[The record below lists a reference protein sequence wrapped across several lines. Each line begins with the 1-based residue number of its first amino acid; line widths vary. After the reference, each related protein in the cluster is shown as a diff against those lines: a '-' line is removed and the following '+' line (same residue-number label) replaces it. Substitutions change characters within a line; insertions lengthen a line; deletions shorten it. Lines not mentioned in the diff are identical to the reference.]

1 MKTQLDSHGPRRGWR
16 SCWIKRLAGLLA
28 AWGMLA
34 LPWQGALAQAPDW
47 TSRVQT
53 LSRMAFMG
61 KAVSNELVR
70 ISSDATCSL
79 AVRQAAQAA
88 LEKSRPETNDI
99 ACMTTFLDSWTVT
112 NAPVVDL
119 ALIGEMDGILDYGVS
134 AASIMA
140 ADAVDTNSPAWYRAF
155 MNQMLVGLDS
165 SP

>member
-1 MKTQLDSHGPRRGWR
+1 MKTQLDFHGPRRGWR
-16 SCWIKRLAGLLA
+16 NWTKHLAWLLPV
-28 AWGMLA
+28 WGMLA
-34 LPWQGALAQAPDW
+34 LPWQGARAQAPDW

-53 LSRMAFMG
+53 LSRMAFLG

-88 LEKSRPETNDI
+88 LEKSRPGTNDI
-99 ACMTTFLDSWTVT
+99 ACVTTFLDSWTMP

-119 ALIGEMDGILDYGVS
+119 ALIGEMDGIMDFGAS
-134 AASIMA
+134 AVSIMA